1 MARIPESEIERL
13 KKALSNSQAATANA
27 RNEANEIKRHLETG
41 RVESI
46 RAVADL
52 KRQIEE
58 ITKAKDMAEQDA
70 AMARNAFNLKKMQLA
85 QHEANAGKAQ
95 ELAIAEIEGLRT
107 ELSKSND
114 EILARKL
121 EISVLKARPPEKA
134 EPAPDRVALEL
145 IALRTEIARLG
156 ATILSQS
163 QRETPEAAPPAVTP
177 EQEADALPRAMVIQ
191 AQHMHLRGERIAA
204 IAGWA

>member
-177 EQEADALPRAMVIQ
+177 EQEADALPRAVIQ